1 MGKVFFAGKA
11 LRVKHLEIFYG
22 EQGLLLLLLLPNAI
36 IICGFT
42 GGKNSYIFR
51 TTLLASQELSHIQL
65 KIFG

>member
-11 LRVKHLEIFYG
+11 LQVKHLEIFYG
-22 EQGLLLLLLLPNAI
+22 EQGLLLLLLPNAI

-42 GGKNSYIFR
+42 RGKNSYIFR
-51 TTLLASQELSHIQL
+51 TTLLASQELSNIQL